1 MSFLSVLAGIIAL
14 IIIFDVLEL
23 FRRSSD
29 LSDPSITFLLG
40 LALLK
45 LPKSIQA
52 VLPFVMMIGMML
64 ALFKLSRNSELVVIR
79 SVGVSVWQFLFPTII
94 VVVVF
99 GFFNLMV
106 INHFSASLYKVYE
119 RMEDNF
125 FNKSSN
131 LLNFGTGGLW
141 LRESYDDNEK
151 IIHSHYVRKEDDLL
165 FLSGISVFELT
176 TFDNLV
182 RRYEAKEGHLLEGY
196 IRLDKVWESGPDK
209 NSKFHDELFIPTE
222 ITLNYVKDSFTSPE
236 TISFWNLPE
245 FINFFEDSGFSSLRH
260 KLYWHSQLASPFFY
274 CSMILLASIFFLTA
288 SNRLGGWIK
297 KIIAGLGT
305 GFMLYF
311 FSKLTFALG
320 LSSVLPIFL
329 SAWAPTLLA
338 SLVGLSYLFHYED
351 G

>member
-1 MSFLSVLAGIIAL
+1 VSFLSVLAGIIAL

-29 LSDPSITFLLG
+29 SSDPSITFLLG
-40 LALLK
+40 LVLLK

-52 VLPFVMMIGMML
+52 VLPFVMMIGMMF

-79 SVGVSVWQFLFPTII
+79 SAGVSVWQFLFPTII

-99 GFFNLMV
+99 GFFNLTV

-176 TFDNLV
+176 TFDNLI

-222 ITLNYVKDSFTSPE
+222 ITINYVKDSFASPE
-236 TISFWNLPE
+236 TISFWDLPE

-260 KLYWHSQLASPFFY
+260 RLYWHSQLASPFFF
-274 CSMILLASIFFLTA
+274 CSMILLASIFFLST